1 MAFTGGISH
10 TAGIEGAF
18 GDNDEY
24 IKSRNRIQVEGID
37 GTMLETDFQMWYYK
51 NGLRRRSVRTR
62 GLIEVIDATEGGARI
77 EGTRLM
83 TLKDVVAEYCS
94 RPLPFEE
101 IEKNIPDAYSAET
114 KTKLAAEWHKMRQQ
128 IDSIDTQVKQG
139 LAIQEK
145 PAAGTAPAAVCG
157 GTDARPEA

>member
-51 NGLRRRSVRTR
+51 KWFEKAIRANE
-62 GLIEVIDATEGGARI
+62 GLIEVIDAT
-77 EGTRLM
+77 
-83 TLKDVVAEYCS
+83 C
-94 RPLPFEE
+94 P
-101 IEKNIPDAYSAET
+101 
-114 KTKLAAEWHKMRQQ
+114 
-128 IDSIDTQVKQG
+128 
-139 LAIQEK
+139 
-145 PAAGTAPAAVCG
+145 
-157 GTDARPEA
+157 